1 MSASSYIHLDD
12 CNIKAETE
20 KAFRVECQGGTEW
33 IPKGQIANPADYSAG
48 DESVTLSVT
57 EWIAEQK
64 GRECLTT
71 NTPPVCGPLSTPPGD
86 DLPRLGTLTGRTACW
101 TEGRAVRWVG

>member
-1 MSASSYIHLDD
+1 MSASSFVHLDN

-20 KAFRVECQGGTEW
+20 KAFRVEYDGQTEW
-33 IPKGQIANPADYSAG
+33 IPKGQIANPGDYSAG

-64 GRECLTT
+64 GWE
-71 NTPPVCGPLSTPPGD
+71 
-86 DLPRLGTLTGRTACW
+86 W
-101 TEGRAVRWVG
+101 